1 MDKTGIAAL
10 IVGIILVILGA
21 WAIWAFLPQ
30 VIIAVEGLIGIVV
43 LLAWPDARDLRHPH
57 LQGIILFCYGTG
69 PLLRGLAKKVKK
81 TCPVKRDYTF
91 TTIHWDAAVS
101 TTGSGLSWKYSST
114 AFRTPGTVR

>member
-43 LLAWPDARDLRHPH
+43 LLAGLM
-57 LQGIILFCYGTG
+57 LVIFGILI
-69 PLLRGLAKKVKK
+69 
-81 TCPVKRDYTF
+81 
-91 TTIHWDAAVS
+91 
-101 TTGSGLSWKYSST
+101 
-114 AFRTPGTVR
+114 FRE